1 MHLEIILTFTGN
13 IYKESGDLM
22 LTSVLRTLILYCLI
36 ITAIRIMGK
45 RQIGDMQTSE
55 LVVTLLIADIAAIPM
70 ENTSKPLL
78 SGVIPIL
85 ILVACEIVLSIVML
99 KKTRFRR
106 LICGKPI
113 IVINN
118 GKICQAEMKR
128 LRMTTEDLFEQLRQN
143 EVFSLGDV
151 LYAIVETNGKMSI
164 MRNPQAEPPSC
175 KILNMKAHSS
185 GMEVVIVSD
194 GVISNSSCKLYG
206 ISRKDI
212 DKQLQKNNTELNN
225 VFIMTVDK
233 DNNYKIIERDN
244 SKI

>member
-1 MHLEIILTFTGN
+1 
-13 IYKESGDLM
+13 
-22 LTSVLRTLILYCLI
+22 
-36 ITAIRIMGK
+36 MGK

-78 SGVIPIL
+78 SGLVPIL

-106 LICGKPI
+106 LVCGKPI

-118 GKICQAEMKR
+118 GKICQNEMKR

-143 EVFSLGDV
+143 AVFSLNDV
-151 LYAIVETNGKMSI
+151 LYAIVETNGKMSV
-164 MRNPQAEPPSC
+164 MKNPDTQPPTC
-175 KILNMKAHSS
+175 ENLKLKTHNS
-185 GMEVVIVSD
+185 GIEVVVVSD
-194 GVISNSSCKLYG
+194 GIISDSSCKVYG
-206 ISRKDI
+206 ISKKDI
-212 DKQLQKNNTELNN
+212 DNRLKKSNMDLKN
-225 VFIMTVDK
+225 VFIMTVNK
-233 DNNYKIIERDN
+233 DNKYKIIERDN